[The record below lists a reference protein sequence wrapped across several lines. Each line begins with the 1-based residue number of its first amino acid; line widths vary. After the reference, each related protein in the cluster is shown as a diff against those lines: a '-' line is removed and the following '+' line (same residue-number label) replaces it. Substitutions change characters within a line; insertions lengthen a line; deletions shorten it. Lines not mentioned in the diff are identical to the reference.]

1 MSDSLDDLMSRN
13 GDKVR
18 EVTNYLVES
27 PYFYKEDNEYLFF
40 FLRRHQKPFAKFFKS
55 YFGWSLYID
64 AKCAR
69 VYKDRWHNEA
79 IWPSHRELFT
89 FTRRDECIG
98 FMLLLEFFEHQIDI
112 QGVTVDD
119 KDNLRFRYGDL
130 LEYTHARFQELF
142 DGTDSASSY
151 TEEAIRARV
160 LHAIVPKLEKYR
172 FLRRIPPP
180 SNEEVSLQDT
190 LYEALPALYHYN
202 ANRLHRGIYDDI
214 EETPADSGADL
225 DPQAEPSDAERET
238 LQPDAI
244 DDDQEPS

>member
-1 MSDSLDDLMSRN
+1 MSESLEDLMSRN

-69 VYKDRWHNEA
+69 VYKDRWYNEA

-142 DGTDSASSY
+142 DDPESSA
-151 TEEAIRARV
+151 RR
-160 LHAIVPKLEKYR
+160 R
-172 FLRRIPPP
+172 FAPECSTRLCPNWKSIGSCDVFR
-180 SNEEVSLQDT
+180 
-190 LYEALPALYHYN
+190 LPATRRSHSRTRSTRPCRRFITTMPT
-202 ANRLHRGIYDDI
+202 ACTAASTTTSKSRAPARLG
-214 EETPADSGADL
+214 
-225 DPQAEPSDAERET
+225 
-238 LQPDAI
+238 
-244 DDDQEPS
+244 